1 MGKRSDGTG
10 YLTPNGTFGCY
21 TVLRLLGRGGMG
33 EVYLIE
39 DASGAKYAAKVM
51 LPPEEEKELEWCK
64 RFIHEAQFAMEVRH
78 PNIVAVHDVGEDPE
92 TGLCYIIMDYAGGG
106 SLSDRL
112 KKNGAMQI
120 RDAIAV
126 ASEIAS
132 ALDAAHKAGVVHRDI
147 KPDNILFDDAGHAKL
162 ADLGI
167 AKFSSSGTET
177 TTVTKT
183 GTIVGTPAYMAP
195 EQMMDSHNVDGRAD
209 IYSLGLV
216 LYEMLTGARPNAGST
231 IVELLA
237 KAVKG
242 EELPDI
248 RTVRPEVSASLAYVI
263 ALMVAPKP
271 ESRPGSADD
280 VAKLLEGVAAGKI
293 KVPKDF
299 RHSRTLARKK
309 PRRRSAI
316 VLGVGLAF
324 LGGFLCA
331 AGYWSHLKYAQV
343 RAERQAQVE
352 RRAQLEAAQQA
363 LRDER
368 RMALEFADAIEGY
381 AAESVADCEK
391 ATSEIGQLLLPG
403 YGELILALLK
413 PAEPAELIAARAEL
427 DSPLDAATEPQ
438 STPVVAHTAD
448 VDGDARLEDVPSVV
462 NDLNAVWKMAY
473 EVQTTAYMTRRKVS
487 QLVSEIDDALGVRE
501 VEDVAKSRDLANSL
515 MERYSELK
523 NSPDIGKFMKRKALI
538 SSRLSRI
545 VEKEKRRLRN
555 MALEEE
561 RNKAKNSLHGDL

>member
-1 MGKRSDGTG
+1 MGKRTDRTG
-10 YLTPNGTFGCY
+10 YLTPNGMFGCY

-51 LPPEEEKELEWCK
+51 LPPEEENELEWCK
-64 RFIHEAQFAMEVRH
+64 RFAHEAQFAMEIRH

-112 KKNGAMQI
+112 KKNGVLKI
-120 RDAIAV
+120 REALSV
-126 ASEIAS
+126 ASQIAS
-132 ALDAAHKAGVVHRDI
+132 ALDVAHKAGVVHRDI

-183 GTIVGTPAYMAP
+183 GMIVGTPAYMAP

-216 LYEMLTGARPNAGST
+216 LYEMLTGERPNAGST
-231 IVELLA
+231 VVELLA
-237 KAVKG
+237 KAVNG

-271 ESRPGSADD
+271 ESRPDSADA

-293 KVPKDF
+293 KVPREF
-299 RHSRTLARKK
+299 RHSRTLARTK
-309 PRRRSAI
+309 PRRRSAT
-316 VLGVGLAF
+316 VLRVSLAF
-324 LGGFLCA
+324 LGCCLCV
-331 AGYWSHLKYAQV
+331 AGYLGYQKHS
-343 RAERQAQVE
+343 QARSE
-352 RRAQLEAAQQA
+352 RRAKLAAVQLA
-363 LRDER
+363 LRDIR
-368 RMALEFADAIEGY
+368 RSALEFADAVEGR
-381 AAESVADCEK
+381 AAESLADCEK
-391 ATSEIGQLLLPG
+391 TTSEIGQLLVPR
-403 YGELILALLK
+403 YGERILAMLK

-427 DSPLDAATEPQ
+427 DNQLDATAEQQ
-438 STPVVAHTAD
+438 STPAAAHTAE
-448 VDGDARLEDVPSVV
+448 GAYDAPLESEDVPLVV
-462 NDLNAVWKMAY
+462 NDVNEVWKMAY
-473 EVQTTAYMTRRKVS
+473 DVQTIACRTRRKVR
-487 QLVSEIDDALGVRE
+487 QLVNDMDDALGVQ
-501 VEDVAKSRDLANSL
+501 DVADMATFVDLANSL
-515 MERYSELK
+515 RDGHSELRNSQDIEKFLK
-523 NSPDIGKFMKRKALI
+523 NDALI
-538 SSRLSRI
+538 RQRLRRI
-545 VEKEKRRLRN
+545 IEKEKRRLRD
-555 MALEEE
+555 MALLEA
-561 RNKAKNSLHGDL
+561 RNKKKDQGKDPTRAD